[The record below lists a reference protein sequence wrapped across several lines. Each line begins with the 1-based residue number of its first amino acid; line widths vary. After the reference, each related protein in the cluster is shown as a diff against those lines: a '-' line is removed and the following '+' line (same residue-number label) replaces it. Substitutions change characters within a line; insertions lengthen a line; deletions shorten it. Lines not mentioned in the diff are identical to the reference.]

1 MQRNVAIALECR
13 RRACFAAGAPW
24 PHETAM
30 FRDRDLA
37 VRVLGT
43 LLPAAPAAR
52 ASARLTRALGGAR
65 ARYAAAA
72 AGVAAANLLGD
83 PAAGA
88 AVEERWV
95 EALAADDLDAWRA
108 WAHAGDACGDA
119 ALFGVEHLPAPGPA
133 VFAGFHLSGGLAI
146 FEVLRRRGFA
156 PTFLLAP
163 APAGL
168 GRYGRALRAV
178 RLRYLAR
185 VLERPWIETGPGA
198 RRTLQGH
205 LDAGGAVVALLDV
218 PEDAVQLRDRV
229 PVTLFG
235 RTASLPVGILRL
247 ALAAGLPIVPFDG
260 RVDDDGRR
268 TIRLH
273 APACGGDPAEALR
286 DVLASMERVVR
297 ERPWDWHAWLEIE
310 ALLAPHGA

>member
-1 MQRNVAIALECR
+1 
-13 RRACFAAGAPW
+13 
-24 PHETAM
+24 M

-72 AGVAAANLLGD
+72 AGAAAADLLAD
-83 PAAGA
+83 AAAGA

-95 EALAADDLDAWRA
+95 AALAADDLDACRA
-108 WAHAGDACGDA
+108 WARVGDACGDA
-119 ALFGVEHLPAPGPA
+119 ALIGAEHLPAPGPA
-133 VFAGFHLSGGLAI
+133 VFASFHLSGGLAI
-146 FEVLRRRGFA
+146 FEVLRRRGFS

-163 APAGL
+163 AAAGL

-198 RRTLQGH
+198 RQTLQRH
-205 LDAGGAVVALLDV
+205 LEAGGSIVALLDV
-218 PEDAVQLRDRV
+218 PGDAVQLRDRA

-235 RTASLPVGILRL
+235 RAASLPVGILRL
-247 ALAAGLPIVPFDG
+247 AIAGALPIVPFDAWLDDKGG
-260 RVDDDGRR
+260 RTV
-268 TIRLH
+268 RLH
-273 APACGGDPAEALR
+273 AAADGVDPAQALR
-286 DVLASMERVVR
+286 AVLAAMERVVR
-297 ERPWDWHAWLEIE
+297 ERPWDWHAWLELA
-310 ALLAPHGA
+310 ALLAPPGA